1 MSARAVPDRIL
12 TPSFAALWI
21 AALLFFTAGGTVL
34 PIAGPFATGPLH
46 ADPAGVGIAIGIY
59 AIAGLVLRP
68 VVGRASDRYG
78 RRPLLLIGGVIT
90 LAALALHL
98 VVTTLP
104 LFIVARAML
113 GIGEAF
119 FFIAALAAITDLA
132 PEDRQGEAIN
142 IGSLSVYIGLAVGPL
157 VGEAVLGA
165 TGFSGVWLTAAGLTA
180 IAVAV
185 SWFVPES
192 APVVTAHEAGAPR
205 PPSGRLLHPAALFPG
220 VLILAGGW
228 GMAGFLAFLPLLVRE
243 LDLGGSSVAFAIYA
257 LVVIGLRIAF
267 VKLPDQVGAARLSL
281 FSLVAAS
288 VGLAMIGLIPTH
300 IGLFAGTVVFASG
313 IAFLFPGLVAV
324 AVGRADASERGS
336 VVGTASL
343 FLDLSFG
350 LAPAVLGVT
359 AGAIGY
365 GGTFVVSAVVAAAG
379 AVLLVARRDALAR
392 PVGRAPA
399 DTLVA

>member
-1 MSARAVPDRIL
+1 MSARVAPDRIL

-21 AALLFFTAGGTVL
+21 AALLFFTAGGTLL
-34 PIAGPFATGPLH
+34 PVAGPFATGPLH

-59 AIAGLVLRP
+59 AIAALVLRP

-98 VVTTLP
+98 AVSTLP
-104 LFIVARAML
+104 LFIVARALL

-142 IGSLSVYIGLAVGPL
+142 IGSLSVYLGLAIGPL
-157 VGEAVLGA
+157 LGEAVLGA
-165 TGFSGVWLTAAGLTA
+165 GGFTGVWLAAAGLTA
-180 IAVAV
+180 IALAA
-185 SWFVPES
+185 SWLVPES
-192 APVVTAHEAGAPR
+192 APVALAQEAGEPR
-205 PPSGRLLHPAALFPG
+205 PAYGRLFHPAAIFPG
-220 VLILAGGW
+220 ILILAGGW
-228 GMAGFLAFLPLLVRE
+228 GMAGFLAFLPLLVRD

-267 VKLPDQVGAARLSL
+267 VKLPDQVGATRLSL

-288 VGLAMIGLIPTH
+288 VGLAIIGLIPTQ
-300 IGLFAGTVVFASG
+300 IALYVGTAVFASG

-324 AVGRADASERGS
+324 AVARADETERGS

-350 LAPAVLGVT
+350 LAPAVLGVM
-359 AGAIGY
+359 AGVTGY

-379 AVLLVARRDALAR
+379 AVLLVTRREALER

-399 DTLVA
+399 DTLAA